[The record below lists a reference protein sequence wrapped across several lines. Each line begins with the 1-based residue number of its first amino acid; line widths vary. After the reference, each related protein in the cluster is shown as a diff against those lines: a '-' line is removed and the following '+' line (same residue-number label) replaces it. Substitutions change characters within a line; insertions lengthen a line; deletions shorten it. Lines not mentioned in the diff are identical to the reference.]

1 MAWPRALCAETS
13 SSPSTTNSTRLGGI
27 QSPEVLEH
35 EAPLLGG
42 ETRQLFPRRIAQPRT
57 RSRSAGLEQRGK
69 VHTVAGRGAAG
80 ALRFLVGLATGQRAA
95 GIEQAAVETLLAL
108 DRLLVQPPR
117 LQLVRQLAR
126 LLRERAGGGAPGFRL
141 QPLELLGERAL
152 TRGQGAQL
160 LQHRPAA
167 QTHHREEPTRL
178 PVQPLLVARHP
189 GEQLYRFGKPASR
202 LRARYLA
209 AAAGEGERCGV
220 ERVHR
225 LLRQRRGLAGVRLS
239 LLELLARR
247 RHLALREA
255 ERPLELRRHERVL
268 PGRFAD
274 LALHRCCP
282 LLDRGLLRRRERLA
296 PQLRSEVLP
305 HLFDAVRQR
314 IGALCERAL
323 ARGGRAVRAARVR
336 PVPLGLAPF
345 QILRI
350 GGERGKR
357 PFGRR
362 PAEQLPAPL
371 ELRLELLLRFGEPL

>member
-1 MAWPRALCAETS
+1 MAWPRALWAETS
-13 SSPSTTNSTRLGGI
+13 SSPSTTNSTRLGSI

-80 ALRFLVGLATGQRAA
+80 ALRFLVGLVTRQRAA

-126 LLRERAGGGAPGFRL
+126 LLRERAGSGAPGFRL

-160 LQHRPAA
+160 LQHRAAA

-225 LLRQRRGLAGVRLS
+225 LLRQRR
-239 LLELLARR
+239 ELL
-247 RHLALREA
+247 LRFLSGLL
-255 ERPLELRRHERVL
+255 RPCRVAPSGGL
-268 PGRFAD
+268 GG
-274 LALHRCCP
+274 ALHRSLCP
-282 LLDRGLLRRRERLA
+282 VRGLLRRRERLA

>member
-1 MAWPRALCAETS
+1 MAWPRALWAETS
-13 SSPSTTNSTRLGGI
+13 SSPSTTNSTRLGSI

-35 EAPLLGG
+35 EAPLL
-42 ETRQLFPRRIAQPRT
+42 
-57 RSRSAGLEQRGK
+57 
-69 VHTVAGRGAAG
+69 
-80 ALRFLVGLATGQRAA
+80 
-95 GIEQAAVETLLAL
+95 
-108 DRLLVQPPR
+108 
-117 LQLVRQLAR
+117 
-126 LLRERAGGGAPGFRL
+126 
-141 QPLELLGERAL
+141 
-152 TRGQGAQL
+152 
-160 LQHRPAA
+160 QHRAAA

-282 LLDRGLLRRRERLA
+282 LLDRGLSRPRRGT
-296 PQLRSEVLP
+296 
-305 HLFDAVRQR
+305 AV
-314 IGALCERAL
+314 
-323 ARGGRAVRAARVR
+323 AA
-336 PVPLGLAPF
+336 A
-345 QILRI
+345 Q
-350 GGERGKR
+350 
-357 PFGRR
+357 
-362 PAEQLPAPL
+362 
-371 ELRLELLLRFGEPL
+371 